1 MRPLREIKRQS
12 SLICG
17 QLTFT
22 ACKNSS
28 FGFSL
33 VSLFPA
39 LFMTAVCS
47 TYIVMAPEGF
57 GLSAA
62 VGYPVGGCAV
72 LLAAGVFSRWR
83 MGYEKAQRLGR

>member
-1 MRPLREIKRQS
+1 
-12 SLICG
+12 
-17 QLTFT
+17 
-22 ACKNSS
+22 
-28 FGFSL
+28 
-33 VSLFPA
+33 
-39 LFMTAVCS
+39 MTAVCS

-72 LLAAGVFSRWR
+72 LLAAGLFSRWR

>member
-1 MRPLREIKRQS
+1 MYSPFHWSITVYLVQRRKPYW
-12 SLICG
+12 
-17 QLTFT
+17 
-22 ACKNSS
+22 
-28 FGFSL
+28 

-62 VGYPVGGCAV
+62 VGYPVGAFAV
-72 LLAAGVFSRWR
+72 LLAVGLFFRWR
-83 MGYEKAQRLGR
+83 AAFEKA

>member
-1 MRPLREIKRQS
+1 MAQ
-12 SLICG
+12 
-17 QLTFT
+17 
-22 ACKNSS
+22 
-28 FGFSL
+28 SL

-47 TYIVMAPEGF
+47 MYIVMAPEGF

-62 VGYPVGGCAV
+62 VGYPVGDCAV
-72 LLAAGVFSRWR
+72 LLAAGLFSRWR